1 MKLPFLETMITQS
14 CNISCLGC
22 TNYSDLRH
30 AGYVSWS
37 QGQKEIQAWLDRID
51 IEEFG
56 IIGGEPL
63 INPEWREWIVGLR
76 SLLPNAQLRFTTNG
90 LLLRRA
96 PDIIDL
102 CESVG
107 NIVFKITVH
116 AHNVE
121 LENQIEKIMASRNWV
136 PVNEYGISRWL
147 GPNNV
152 RFQIN
157 RPSTFLKTYKNSYE
171 NMQPW
176 NSDPAQAFKR
186 CCQQTCPLLYRGQI
200 YKCSTAG
207 LLKET
212 LQRFDN
218 PNIEQWMPYL
228 AKGIAI
234 TDSDAVIQK
243 FCDNFG
249 LPNAICGQCPSQNND
264 SIIDHYSTVTFK
276 QKTVLAV

>member
-1 MKLPFLETMITQS
+1 MNLPFLETMITQS

-30 AGYVSWS
+30 SGYVSWADGKQQLES
-37 QGQKEIQAWLDRID
+37 WLDRVNIQ
-51 IEEFG
+51 EFG

-63 INPEWREWIVGLR
+63 INPEWRKWIVGLR
-76 SLLPNAQLRFTTNG
+76 GLLPNAQLRFTTNG
-90 LLLRRA
+90 LLLNRA
-96 PDIIDL
+96 PDIVDL

-116 AHNVE
+116 AHNAE
-121 LENQIEKIMASRNWV
+121 LENQIEKIKQSRNWT
-136 PVNEYGISRWL
+136 PVIEYGISRWV

-171 NMQPW
+171 NMLPW
-176 NSDPAQAFKR
+176 HSDPKQAFDI
-186 CCQQTCPLLYRGQI
+186 CCQKTCPLLYQGRI

-218 PNIEQWMPYL
+218 PNLDQWSKYIDS
-228 AKGIAI
+228 GI
-234 TDSDAVIQK
+234 DVNNSDAEIQE

-249 LPNAICGQCPSQNND
+249 LPSSICGQCPSQDAGRVN
-264 SIIDHYSTVTFK
+264 HVQTVTFK
-276 QKTVLAV
+276 QKISLAV

>member
-1 MKLPFLETMITQS
+1 MRLPFLETMITQS

-30 AGYVSWS
+30 AGYVPWS
-37 QGQKEIQAWLDRID
+37 QGQQQIQSWLDRID

-63 INPEWREWIVGLR
+63 INPEWRDWIVGVR
-76 SLLPNAQLRFTTNG
+76 KMLPAAQLRFTTNG
-90 LLLRRA
+90 LLLDRA
-96 PDIIDL
+96 TDIVDV

-116 AHNVE
+116 VHNAK
-121 LENQIEKIMASRNWV
+121 LENHIEKIMSSRSWT
-136 PVNEYGISRWL
+136 PVTEFGITRWL
-147 GPNNV
+147 GPNNI

-157 RPSTFLKTYKNSYE
+157 RPATFIKTYKNFYN

-176 NSDPAQAFKR
+176 DSDPAQAFNQ
-186 CCQQTCPLLYRGQI
+186 CCQQTCPLLYQGRI

-207 LLKET
+207 LLKDT
-212 LQRFDN
+212 LQKFNN
-218 PNIEQWMPYL
+218 PNIDQWAPYIDS
-228 AKGIAI
+228 GIGVNDP
-234 TDSDAVIQK
+234 DSVIQE

-249 LPNAICGQCPSQNND
+249 LPNSICGQCPSQNNGT
-264 SIIDHYSTVTFK
+264 IDHYSTVTFK
-276 QKTVLAV
+276 QKTVLSV